1 MIPLSL
7 RALLHVQVGE
17 DTGRCIRRRPGLCV
31 TRVQDDRRYF
41 LSSTEEAEITDAAD
55 VVADGDTSTSSTQLS
70 LAGAS
75 PPRRALDLSTP
86 LQPPRSRGLPS
97 RALGGVVRVQ
107 LGMLTTMLESRIA
120 EEFSESTLGVR
131 CAMYCRSEP
140 AAAGVVSTRA
150 DRTDR
155 RPTGACRITGIQNHD
170 GTETAGGHG

>member
-17 DTGRCIRRRPGLCV
+17 DTGRCIRRRPGRGLCPV

-86 LQPPRSRGLPS
+86 LQPPRGRGLPS
-97 RALGGVVRVQ
+97 RELVELVRVQ
-107 LGMLTTMLESRIA
+107 LDMLTTMLESRIA
-120 EEFSESTLGVR
+120 EEFSESPLGVR
-131 CAMYCRSEP
+131 CAMYCRS
-140 AAAGVVSTRA
+140 
-150 DRTDR
+150 
-155 RPTGACRITGIQNHD
+155 
-170 GTETAGGHG
+170 